1 MLFTTLF
8 IAAFAWV
15 FFVVLRATW
24 IAIMGPMVE
33 QGREIPMSFALR
45 RVQYPAG
52 DDFVL
57 GLGTSLWA
65 VPDPSLPPGG
75 GAAPT
80 AAPVTRVGYKF
91 GRDEFWLGP
100 MRIERRIDG
109 RAKVER
115 GVLAITAQ
123 RLAFRGATRSVEVPL
138 ADIAGFDVRGPLLE
152 IRRRSRPGDPVA
164 FKVPAPVLLAKL
176 VQGLATRRPAPRR

>member
-24 IAIMGPMVE
+24 IAITGPMVE

-45 RVQYPAG
+45 RAQYPAG

-57 GLGTSLWA
+57 GLGVSLWR
-65 VPDPSLPPGG
+65 VPDPSRPPGG

-80 AAPVTRVGYKF
+80 TAPVTRVGYKL

-109 RAKVER
+109 RAKVES
-115 GVLAITAQ
+115 GTLAITAQ
-123 RLAFRGATRSVEVPL
+123 RLAFRGKSETVDIPL

-152 IRRRSRPGDPVA
+152 LKRRSRPNDPVA

-176 VQGLATRRPAPRR
+176 VQSLATRRAPVRR